1 MPGTT
6 HLTSWTR
13 GHIHSA
19 EMRSK
24 AGRPCFEAIRRRYL
38 PMAAC
43 LAAALTVCACHTTPG
58 GSDDASASA
67 PTLRI
72 ATYNIRHGR
81 GTDDI
86 LDLDRTARAI
96 ATLDADIV
104 ALQEVDEKVGRS
116 GGVDEAATLGRTLGM
131 HHAFGSFMDYDGGRY
146 GLAILSRWPIESATT
161 WRLPTGNE
169 PRVALAIE
177 VDPPGIGPCTIV
189 DVHFDW
195 VKDDGFR
202 FAQAEAVAER
212 LSMLDR
218 PWILL
223 GDFNDSPGTRTR
235 RLLGGLGI
243 EGRGPEGGSA
253 TWPATAPTVDIDTI
267 IAGPGETWHA
277 FEKRIDPEETA
288 SDHRPVVADL
298 PTPRRP

>member
-1 MPGTT
+1 MNRMPTPDRLPTAGFPHGTGPVAVAVT
-6 HLTSWTR
+6 
-13 GHIHSA
+13 
-19 EMRSK
+19 
-24 AGRPCFEAIRRRYL
+24 
-38 PMAAC
+38 AC
-43 LAAALTVCACHTTPG
+43 LACCFLLAAGCAPAAVEAIGTDNPTPTTM
-58 GSDDASASA
+58 
-67 PTLRI
+67 RV

-81 GTDDI
+81 GVDDV

-96 ATLDADIV
+96 AALDADIV
-104 ALQEVDEKVGRS
+104 ALQEVDEQVGRS
-116 GGVDEAATLGRTLGM
+116 GGVDEAATLGRALGM

-169 PRVALAIE
+169 PRVALAID

-212 LSMLDR
+212 LATLNR

-223 GDFNDSPGTRTR
+223 GDFNDTPGTRTR
-235 RLLGGLGI
+235 RLLGGLGV
-243 EGRGPEGGSA
+243 EGRGPDDGSN
-253 TWPATAPTVDIDTI
+253 TWPATGPEVDIDTI
-267 IAGPGETWHA
+267 IAGPATTWA
-277 FEKRIDPEETA
+277 PFEKRVGAEAIA
-288 SDHRPVVADL
+288 SDHRPVVAEL
-298 PTPRRP
+298 AGPRRP

>member
-1 MPGTT
+1 MPKSNR
-6 HLTSWTR
+6 LTAWTR
-13 GHIHSA
+13 ERPPA
-19 EMRSK
+19 AAMRSM
-24 AGRPCFEAIRRRYL
+24 AGEPCFETIWRRCL
-38 PMAAC
+38 LMVAC
-43 LAAALTVCACHTTPG
+43 LGMVLAVGACRTTSG

-81 GTDDI
+81 GTDDV

-116 GGVDEAATLGRTLGM
+116 GGVDEAATLGRALGM
-131 HHAFGSFMDYDGGRY
+131 HHAFGSFMNYDGGRY
-146 GLAILSRWPIESATT
+146 GLAILSRWPIESFES

-169 PRVALAIE
+169 PRVALAID

-223 GDFNDSPGTRTR
+223 GDFNDTPDTRTR
-235 RLLGGLGI
+235 RLLGGLGV
-243 EGRGPEGGSA
+243 EGRGPEGGSN
-253 TWPATAPTVDIDTI
+253 TWPATGPTVDIDTI
-267 IAGPGETWHA
+267 ITGPGETWNA
-277 FEKRIDPEETA
+277 FEKRIGIEATA
-288 SDHRPVVADL
+288 SDHRPVVADV
-298 PTPRRP
+298 PAPRRP